1 MRRLLTNLII
11 VVVVFVVF
19 ALIVSPLRTEPINIT
34 ILFFPTIETSAEALA
49 YVSLALGFLLAAVLS
64 FFNELALRRRCRD
77 LLAEQRKQPA
87 VPPTDSKQQEKAPP
101 AQ

>member
-1 MRRLLTNLII
+1 MRRLLTNVIT

-19 ALIVSPLRTEPINIT
+19 ALVVSPLRTEPINIT

-49 YVSLALGFLLAAVLS
+49 YASLALGFLLAALLS

-77 LLAEQRKQPA
+77 LLAEQRRQSAAPRPDA
-87 VPPTDSKQQEKAPP
+87 EQQETAPP
-101 AQ
+101 AR